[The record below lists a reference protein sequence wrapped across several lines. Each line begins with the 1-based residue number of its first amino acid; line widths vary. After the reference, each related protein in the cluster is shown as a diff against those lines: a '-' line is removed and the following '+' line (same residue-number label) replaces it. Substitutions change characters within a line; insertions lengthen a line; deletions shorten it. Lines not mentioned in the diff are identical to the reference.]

1 MNPRQDAGALFI
13 LGFDG
18 IRVDAGI
25 EAVIER
31 WRPAGFILFRR
42 NIESPRQ
49 VAELCRGLHRLYP
62 ESDPPLISV
71 DQEGGRVARLRAP
84 FTELP
89 SARELGRHAE
99 RTGSLELIE
108 QAAALT
114 AAELTAVGIN
124 FNYAPVMDVDSN
136 PDNPVIGDRAFAA
149 DPATVAEIGC
159 RQIRAFQQRGMLA
172 CAKHFPGHGDT
183 NTDSHDELPVVRRD
197 RKALDALEL
206 LPFRAAVEAD
216 VAAVMTAHVLYPAL
230 DNTYPATL
238 SRPILTELLR
248 DEMGFNGL
256 IVTDNME
263 MKGVWGR
270 WPAAELVRRGIG
282 AGCDLFIGGGGGLY
296 GQQPQTHIQ
305 FSLMEALAEQ
315 IARGDISPERIEAS
329 LQRIR
334 SAKQRWLQPAQIG
347 SDEELAQSIGSA
359 AHQRIA
365 AALRK
370 DVPADA

>member
-1 MNPRQDAGALFI
+1 MNPRHNAGGLFI

-18 IRVDAGI
+18 VRVDAEI

-42 NIESPRQ
+42 NIESPQQ
-49 VAELCRGLHRLYP
+49 VAELCRGLRCLYP
-62 ESDPPLISV
+62 ESDPPLISI

-84 FTELP
+84 YTELP
-89 SARELGRHAE
+89 SARVLGRHVA
-99 RTGSLELIE
+99 RTGSLGLIE
-108 QAAALT
+108 LAAAVT

-136 PDNPVIGDRAFAA
+136 PDNPVIGDRAFGA
-149 DPATVAEIGC
+149 DPETVAKIGC
-159 RQIRAFQQRGMLA
+159 RQIRAFQQRGLLA

-183 NTDSHDELPVVRRD
+183 NTDSHYALPLVTRD

-206 LPFRAAVEAD
+206 LPFRAAVEAG
-216 VAAVMTAHVLYPAL
+216 VAAIMTAHVLYPAL
-230 DNTYPATL
+230 DETYPATL
-238 SRPILTELLR
+238 SPPILTGLLR
-248 DEMGFNGL
+248 DELGFDGL

-263 MKGVWGR
+263 MQGVWGR
-270 WPAAELVRRGIG
+270 WPAEELVSRSVD
-282 AGCDLFIGGGGGLY
+282 AGCDLFIGGGGGLH

-315 IARGDISPERIEAS
+315 IARGDIPPERIDAS

-334 SAKQRWLQPAQIG
+334 TAKQRWLAPCPVR
-347 SDEELAQSIGSA
+347 SDAALDELIGSA

-365 AALRK
+365 AALRQEAS
-370 DVPADA
+370 DDA